1 MELTTI
7 LARGEDYVFNEV
19 DGELVMMNIE
29 NGSYA
34 SMNDTGKSIWGLI
47 EEPKTVDEVLTALIV
62 EYDIDRQTAETE
74 VISFIKKLV
83 KVKVITIS

>member
-1 MELTTI
+1 
-7 LARGEDYVFNEV
+7 
-19 DGELVMMNIE
+19 MMNIE

>member
-7 LARGEDYVFNEV
+7 LSRGEDYVFNEV

-29 NGSYA
+29 TGSYA
-34 SMNDTGKSIWGLI
+34 SMNETGKSIWGLI
-47 EEPKTVDEVLTALIV
+47 EEPKTVDDVLTALIV

-83 KVKVITIS
+83 KGKVITTS

>member
-7 LARGEDYVFNEV
+7 LSRGEDYVFNEV

-29 NGSYA
+29 TGSYA
-34 SMNDTGKSIWGLI
+34 SLNDTGKSIWGLI

-62 EYDIDRQTAETE
+62 EYDIDKQTAETE
-74 VISFIKKLV
+74 VLSFIKKLV
-83 KVKVITIS
+83 KGKVITIS

>member
-29 NGSYA
+29 DGSYA
-34 SMNDTGKSIWGLI
+34 SINDTGKSIWGLI

>member
-47 EEPKTVDEVLTALIV
+47 EEPKTVDEVLTSLIV